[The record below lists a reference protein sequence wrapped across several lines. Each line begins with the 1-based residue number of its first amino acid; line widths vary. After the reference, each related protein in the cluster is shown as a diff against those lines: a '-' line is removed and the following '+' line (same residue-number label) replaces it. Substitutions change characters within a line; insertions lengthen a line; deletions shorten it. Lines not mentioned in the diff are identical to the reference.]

1 MGMPAPIVIAVDGP
15 AGSGKSSVCRGVAR
29 ELGLK
34 YLDTGAMYRAMTL
47 AVIDAGL
54 DPGDANAV
62 RGVLRTVSITSV
74 TDPRTPAILLN
85 GQNVTTQVRRQDV
98 TAAVSAVSAIAEVR
112 QALVTLQRSEVD
124 RAAQDGSG
132 IVVEGRDIGS
142 VVLPD
147 ATVKIFLTADP
158 QVRAERRAAE
168 TVGAEVGATQAQL
181 QARDAQDAGRQ
192 TSPMTQPADAFVID
206 TTALSLAEVIEVVCA
221 HVLRSQADSDGENS

>member
-1 MGMPAPIVIAVDGP
+1 MPAPIVIAVDGP

-29 ELGLK
+29 ELGLR

-54 DPGDANAV
+54 DAGDANAV
-62 RGVLRTVSITSV
+62 RGVLPSVSITSV
-74 TDPRTPAILLN
+74 TDPMTPAILLN
-85 GQNVTTQVRRQDV
+85 GQNVTTQVRGEDV

-168 TVGAEVGATQAQL
+168 TVGAEVGSTQAQL

-192 TSPMTQPADAFVID
+192 TSPMTQPADALVID

-221 HVLRSQADSDGENS
+221 HVLHTQADSDGGNS